1 MDKWNAQQFIIALDR
16 YLTAREEAKDIP
28 ENLASRN
35 LLAAEEARI
44 YQLGYIK
51 QGGTRD

>member
-1 MDKWNAQQFIIALDR
+1 MDKFNAQQFIIALDR
-16 YLTAREEAKDIP
+16 YLTAREEAKDVP

-35 LLAAEEARI
+35 LLAAEDALI

-51 QGGTRD
+51 QGSSRD